1 MDGQCVVL
9 SPITVCFTALFIDP
23 LCILHRERMGGR
35 GGESKMVSDDRLFL
49 ERRQIKSVS
58 SPFALY
64 FQNAFFFITKNGSD
78 EKTKKHQ
85 SGSTSNKK
93 VKS

>member
-1 MDGQCVVL
+1 
-9 SPITVCFTALFIDP
+9 
-23 LCILHRERMGGR
+23 
-35 GGESKMVSDDRLFL
+35 MVSDDRLFL
-49 ERRQIKSVS
+49 ERRQIKNVS

-64 FQNAFFFITKNGSD
+64 FQNAFFFFITKNGSD